1 MRQLKRLE
9 MHYTL
14 HMDLIETLNVRPGQ
28 RKRAYKPRYGSQWT
42 TPMVRFSPS
51 FSAMMMLLMKLDVL
65 CTLPREAGLAETVS
79 QPDLVLFGTSQNDK
93 AETA

>member
-1 MRQLKRLE
+1 
-9 MHYTL
+9 
-14 HMDLIETLNVRPGQ
+14 
-28 RKRAYKPRYGSQWT
+28 
-42 TPMVRFSPS
+42 MVRFSPS